1 MSDQNQWPKPGE
13 TPDGGASSSP
23 SSAAHPESGPGTSG
37 QGASEGTAAP
47 QNPYGA
53 PAQPQGQPGSGAPQ
67 NPYAAPGQQNP
78 YAAPGHQNPYAAPGQ
93 QNPYAAPGQQNP
105 YAAPSQQNP
114 YAAPGQQ
121 NPYAAPGQHNPYA
134 APGQHNPYA
143 APGQQNPYASAG
155 QQNPYAYASTGYQ
168 PYAQRPKVNT
178 LSVLA
183 IVFGLAGALPFFWFI
198 GILLGPTGAI
208 LGHIALGKLKTSGER
223 GRGLAL
229 TGVIAGW
236 VVTGIWILVVII
248 LVATGFG
255 SSRYSDYSGYDSGAF
270 IG

>member
-1 MSDQNQWPKPGE
+1 M
-13 TPDGGASSSP
+13 
-23 SSAAHPESGPGTSG
+23 
-37 QGASEGTAAP
+37 
-47 QNPYGA
+47 
-53 PAQPQGQPGSGAPQ
+53 
-67 NPYAAPGQQNP
+67 
-78 YAAPGHQNPYAAPGQ
+78 
-93 QNPYAAPGQQNP
+93 
-105 YAAPSQQNP
+105 
-114 YAAPGQQ
+114 
-121 NPYAAPGQHNPYA
+121 
-134 APGQHNPYA
+134 
-143 APGQQNPYASAG
+143 
-155 QQNPYAYASTGYQ
+155 
-168 PYAQRPKVNT
+168 NT